1 MISNYSDYEFTQKEL
16 LTVIAKGVI
25 LCCVVGFIFYR
36 SLLGIII
43 LLPYVYFYIKEQK
56 NKYMIL
62 RKQRL
67 SIGFRDGIRCILAA
81 LEAGYSLENAM
92 GEAITDLKL
101 MYNDETEI
109 IKEFLHIQRQV
120 KNNVTIEEAME
131 QFALRSGIED
141 IESFAEVLLTAKRTG
156 GDIVKV
162 IRTTSNAISDKLEVE
177 REIITMITAKQ
188 FEVTILKVIPFGIIL
203 YLWLGSPGFL
213 DPLYHNLFG
222 IVFMTIILVLYIF
235 INKVANN
242 ITNIEI

>member
-67 SIGFRDGIRCILAA
+67 NIGFRDGIRCILAA

-92 GEAITDLKL
+92 GETITDLKL

-131 QFALRSGIED
+131 QFAIRSGIED

-162 IRTTSNAISDKLEVE
+162 IRTTSNAISDKLEVK

>member
-43 LLPYVYFYIKEQK
+43 LLPYVYFYTKEQK

-162 IRTTSNAISDKLEVE
+162 IRTTSNAISDKLEVK

>member
-67 SIGFRDGIRCILAA
+67 NIGFRDGIRCILAA

-92 GEAITDLKL
+92 GETITDLKL

-162 IRTTSNAISDKLEVE
+162 IRTTSNAISDKLEVK

>member
-162 IRTTSNAISDKLEVE
+162 IRTTSNAISDKLEVK